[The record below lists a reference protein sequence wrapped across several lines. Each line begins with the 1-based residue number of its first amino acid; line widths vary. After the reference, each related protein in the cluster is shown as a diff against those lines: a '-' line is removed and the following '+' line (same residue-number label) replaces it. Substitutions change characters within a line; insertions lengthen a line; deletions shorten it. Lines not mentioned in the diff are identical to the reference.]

1 MVRAMTDSSTRI
13 CPWCS
18 TPILAGAAACSKCGA
33 AVEGAAVLDIPSVT
47 VPDPRASLSFDEGL
61 VTGSADAD
69 AIQPPSEAVRLEM
82 RKMELEAEIA
92 NAGGSVMNPN
102 GDEAILV
109 GRPSQEAIEA
119 LKAGLLD
126 DTLPASEPDPSES
139 SAQ

>member
-1 MVRAMTDSSTRI
+1 
-13 CPWCS
+13 
-18 TPILAGAAACSKCGA
+18 
-33 AVEGAAVLDIPSVT
+33 
-47 VPDPRASLSFDEGL
+47 
-61 VTGSADAD
+61 
-69 AIQPPSEAVRLEM
+69 
-82 RKMELEAEIA
+82 MELEAEIA